1 MGLNQPFWLFEL
13 LRPHFLPKST
23 KHGLKWELASFSN
36 YRVFE
41 NHPMF
46 CIFLVWWRRSNIVW
60 RGKIFSFRRD
70 NFWKFIIFDLHWQ
83 YVYEMKAENIL
94 KSNLQSKSII
104 CYNFFWKN
112 WILKNFRKIFLK
124 FFFLEIKFFE
134 IFFIQPQKFIFFT
147 CFKHQKWNL
156 HEGLTL
162 LTSSKTKQQAFEVA
176 KGWFNPTPVF

>member
-1 MGLNQPFWLFEL
+1 MYMIIFASNSCLTLIRPGFSVYLKTGGGLNQPFRLFEL

-46 CIFLVWWRRSNIVW
+46 CRFLVWWRRSNIVW
-60 RGKIFSFRRD
+60 REKIFSFRRD

-104 CYNFFWKN
+104 CYNFFCKN

-124 FFFLEIKFFE
+124 FFF
-134 IFFIQPQKFIFFT
+134 
-147 CFKHQKWNL
+147 
-156 HEGLTL
+156 
-162 LTSSKTKQQAFEVA
+162 SKSNF
-176 KGWFNPTPVF
+176 